1 LPPPRSGDES
11 LAEATADRAVQ
22 RWLVWSAL
30 AVVVAIAIG
39 GITRLTESGLSITE
53 WKPVSGVLPPLTA
66 TDWNDAFARYLS
78 IPEAQTV
85 HRGISLGEFKG
96 LYWWEWVHRMLAR
109 GVGLVLTVPY
119 FVLLLRG
126 RIRASHRLRLANLP
140 ILAALQGGLGWYMVS
155 SGLAG
160 RTSVSPYRLTAHLS
174 LALVILG
181 VALWTA
187 AGLRR
192 TDGVVQLGAPR
203 SVSGVVRLVP
213 LALTCLALVTLLSG
227 GFVAGL
233 DAGQIFNTFPLMEGR
248 LVPEGYGSIPGWRN
262 AFENPVAAQL
272 HHRILALV
280 TMLLVVIGWIGSERA
295 RSAPQVR
302 HWLRLA
308 ALVVVAQAVL
318 GVATLLLAVPISLA
332 VLHQLGGVTLFATLL
347 MASEAAGHWR
357 ATR

>member
-1 LPPPRSGDES
+1 
-11 LAEATADRAVQ
+11 
-22 RWLVWSAL
+22 
-30 AVVVAIAIG
+30 
-39 GITRLTESGLSITE
+39 
-53 WKPVSGVLPPLTA
+53 
-66 TDWNDAFARYLS
+66 
-78 IPEAQTV
+78 
-85 HRGISLGEFKG
+85 
-96 LYWWEWVHRMLAR
+96 MLAR

-181 VALWTA
+181 VTLWTT

-192 TDGVVQLGAPR
+192 TDGVQLGTPR
-203 SVSGVVRLVP
+203 SGSGVVRLVP

-233 DAGQIFNTFPLMEGR
+233 DAGQVFNTFPLMEGR
-248 LVPEGYGSIPGWRN
+248 LVPQGYASVSGWRN
-262 AFENPVAAQL
+262 AFENPVAAQF

-280 TMLLVVIGWIGSERA
+280 TVLLVVIGWIGSESSRW
-295 RSAPQVR
+295 APQVR
-302 HWLRLA
+302 HWLRAA
-308 ALVVVAQAVL
+308 ALVVVVQAAL
-318 GVATLLLAVPISLA
+318 GVGTLLLTVPISLA

-347 MASEAAGHWR
+347 LASEAARH
-357 ATR
+357 ATGGRPSRREHG